1 MVPILGE
8 VRFFRVVLRLWGT
21 KKFQARP
28 IFLIFFKS
36 SSIMA
41 QSRNYFD
48 KTLMFMPNCAAKA
61 FYSCPA
67 IISQRPESRIISKE
81 PQENT
86 EEESKII

>member
-1 MVPILGE
+1 LKTRINCFIYGPL
-8 VRFFRVVLRLWGT
+8 FFNVGNLREL
-21 KKFQARP
+21 
-28 IFLIFFKS
+28 S
-36 SSIMA
+36 A
-41 QSRNYFD
+41 QLQEQRGGQRAAANY
-48 KTLMFMPNCAAKA
+48 NCAAKA